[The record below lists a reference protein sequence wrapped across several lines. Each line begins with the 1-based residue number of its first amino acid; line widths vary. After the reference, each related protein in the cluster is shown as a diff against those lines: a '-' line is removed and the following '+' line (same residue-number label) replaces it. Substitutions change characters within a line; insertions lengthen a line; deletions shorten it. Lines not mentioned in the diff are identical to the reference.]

1 MVQANNRRP
10 RLPCSCLASPV
21 VGAAAWS
28 THASTGENSARF
40 SDEGRRII
48 FLLRTRVDMIFPT
61 RKFKPKC
68 PMKALIPILIATGIA
83 AIFAVLIATVP
94 VLFEPMFFFWVFAML
109 VLMATGEYHRN
120 RHHHG
125 PF

>member
-1 MVQANNRRP
+1 MAV
-10 RLPCSCLASPV
+10 
-21 VGAAAWS
+21 
-28 THASTGENSARF
+28 RF
-40 SDEGRRII
+40 DRAGRRII
-48 FLLRTRVDMIFPT
+48 FLLRAGVDTISPT
-61 RKFKPKC
+61 RNFNPKC

-83 AIFAVLIATVP
+83 AIFAVLLATVP
-94 VLFEPMFFFWVFAML
+94 VLFEPMFLFWVFAML